1 MSSDGWRE
9 RLAEEIERQGLSMK
23 AVSQK
28 ARLGETYVRD
38 ALARGR
44 GKEENLRKIAAAL
57 DISYEWLLHGI
68 GDRHAR
74 RLGQGE
80 TSWFIPILG
89 EVAAGLWLDRKHFD
103 TPLEKRPASPFPPDP
118 RYPIEA
124 QFDLVVRGESLNRF
138 ARDGDLLRCV
148 SCDKAGIEPN
158 DGDLVIVERTRHGSD
173 VETTAKRLFR
183 RSGLAE
189 LRPESD
195 DPRWQEAI
203 KLDRQTVG
211 EGAVTVTAIVLY
223 AYKAARQR

>member
-1 MSSDGWRE
+1 MGKKRLHRGPERRQGWYMTSDGWRE
-9 RLAEEIERQGLSMK
+9 RLGEEIERQGLSMK

-68 GDRHAR
+68 GERHAR
-74 RLGQGE
+74 RPGQGE
-80 TSWFIPILG
+80 MAWFIPILG

-118 RYPIEA
+118 RYPIKS

-138 ARDGDLLRCV
+138 ARDGDLCAASAATRPASSRTTATLSSSSAPGTARTWRRRRSASSAVAV
-148 SCDKAGIEPN
+148 SPSCAGI
-158 DGDLVIVERTRHGSD
+158 GRSALAGSD
-173 VETTAKRLFR
+173 
-183 RSGLAE
+183 
-189 LRPESD
+189 
-195 DPRWQEAI
+195 
-203 KLDRQTVG
+203 
-211 EGAVTVTAIVLY
+211 
-223 AYKAARQR
+223 